1 MLRLHGFNVSN
12 YFNMVKLALME
23 KGVEFEVNNV
33 HPSQDESFLAI
44 SPRGK
49 VPCLE
54 TEQGFIS
61 ETNVILEYLED
72 TQQGKPLLPQ
82 DPFRRAEVR
91 ALTKEIE
98 LYIELPA
105 RTCYPEVFFGGKV
118 DQVVKDKAKADLL
131 GGVAALKR
139 HGKFGPY
146 VAGEEMT
153 IADLMFLFSI
163 DLASAVAKKL
173 FGMDLLEDFPQ
184 AKELLNTL
192 RQNPNVQQIE
202 ADKKEEMAMFLSR
215 ARDRK

>member
-1 MLRLHGFNVSN
+1 MLTLHGFNVSN
-12 YFNMVKLALME
+12 YFNMVKLALLE
-23 KGVEFEVNNV
+23 KGIEFEVNIV

-49 VPCLE
+49 VPCLQ
-54 TEQGFIS
+54 TGQGFIS
-61 ETNVILEYLED
+61 ETNVILEYLEE
-72 TQQGKPLLPQ
+72 TQAGKPLLPQ

-105 RTCYPEVFFGGKV
+105 RSCYPEVFFGGKV
-118 DQVVKDKAKADLL
+118 DQLVKDKARADLL

-139 HGKFGPY
+139 HGKFAPY

-153 IADLMFLFSI
+153 IADIMFLFSI

-173 FGMDLLEDFPQ
+173 FGLDLLEDFPE
-184 AKELLNTL
+184 AKALLTQL
-192 RQNPNVQQIE
+192 SQNPHVQKIE
-202 ADKKEEMAMFLSR
+202 ADKKEEMAAFLAAAR
-215 ARDRK
+215 ARK

>member
-1 MLRLHGFNVSN
+1 MLKLHGFNVSN

-49 VPCLE
+49 VPCLQ

-61 ETNVILEYLED
+61 ETNVILEYLEE
-72 TQQGKPLLPQ
+72 TQTGKSLLPQ

-105 RTCYPEVFFGGKV
+105 RTCYPEVFFGG
-118 DQVVKDKAKADLL
+118 QVNQLVKDKAKADLL

-139 HGKFGPY
+139 HGKFAPY

-153 IADLMFLFSI
+153 IADIMFLFSI

-173 FGMDLLEDFPQ
+173 FGLDLLADFPE
-184 AKELLNTL
+184 AKELLAML
-192 RQNPNVQQIE
+192 AQNPNVQQIE
-202 ADKKEEMAMFLSR
+202 ADKKAEMAAFLAAAR
-215 ARDRK
+215 AQK